1 MTKQEALELFAQHHP
16 DMGEKEALRIINKA
30 IDTFSEETDI
40 VQESFYETT
49 AANQRYY
56 DLPAGIIEINRVT
69 LSDGDGKDYSIPRSS
84 TPSIEDTDL
93 T

>member
-1 MTKQEALELFAQHHP
+1 MTKQEALELFGQHHP
-16 DMGEKEALRIINKA
+16 DIGEKEALRIINKA
-30 IDTFSEETDI
+30 VSTLSEETGI

-49 AANQRYY
+49 VANQRYY
-56 DLPAGIIEINRVT
+56 DLPEGIIKINRVT

-84 TPSIEDTDL
+84 TPTIEDTDL